1 MKNRANIKDMFLKS
15 LSLGVGLAISFVLIA
30 KVAFEMSW
38 DSEVEEVEN
47 VYAIRPVFQY
57 IGQEPIEYKQIP
69 GAVAPGFKQYI
80 PGVESA
86 TRTTFFYENERFQ
99 TEDGNV
105 FKSKFVIADTS
116 YFKVFPTEILA
127 GDPVEVLGTPG
138 MLMVSRSFA
147 EKITGKGCY
156 NELVGHTLCNED
168 RLDLKLPVGGVF
180 EDFPQNSCVANK
192 NIVCSMESY
201 SKRSTDNWVGNDR
214 YKGWVRLEKGAD
226 PDAMAEAI
234 QDMVNK
240 NLPFPLEK
248 LAERGIEKNTY
259 RLVPLRKVHLEEPVV
274 RNGVIIMSI
283 IAFLLI
289 IISVMNC
296 ILITVSAIVR
306 RSKEVG
312 VMKCMGAGKGNIY
325 GMLFGETAVSLL
337 LAVLIAAL
345 FIFIFRPFFE
355 NILGL
360 PLTALLIPQTGW
372 ITGLVLLAVLML
384 TAVVPGYLYS
394 RIPVSVMVKKYD
406 ASKKRWKL
414 ALLLVQFIINVVL
427 VVLVLVIMSQHHK
440 SIKSDM
446 GYSYENVLYLK
457 AYTAGADDHKVESCL
472 DELRK
477 FPEVLHVARSYGM
490 PILGSSGDN
499 VYDPDGTTVL
509 FNFADQYEVTEE
521 FFDVMDI
528 KIIEGRIPETSSE
541 MVISRSMVEK
551 LDEYEYEEWKD
562 GLIGKALTVTGHEG
576 PMTVTGIYED
586 YMIGSVEDPDGRPSV
601 LCAGNYFPYILLK
614 VQSVTPELID
624 KITELVNGMFPD
636 RLTEVLPYSF
646 LVEESYKNN
655 QRTIWTIWAGVL
667 FSLLI
672 AFFGL
677 IGYVR
682 DESQRRS
689 KEMAVRKING
699 ASESEIL
706 KIFIA
711 DILKILAVAI
721 ILGDILVWFVADYWL
736 QQFATRVSLSAGYFL
751 LGDLIVVLLVVATV
765 ALCARKISR
774 ANPVESLKDE

>member
-47 VYAIRPVFQY
+47 VYAIRPVLQY
-57 IGQEPIEYKQIP
+57 VGQDPFDYQQIS
-69 GAVAPGFKQYI
+69 GAVAPGFKQYV
-80 PGVESA
+80 PGVEAA
-86 TRTTFFYENERFQ
+86 TRTTPFFENERFL
-99 TEDGNV
+99 TEDRNV
-105 FKSKFVIADTS
+105 VTSQFLIADS
-116 YFKVFPTEILA
+116 SFFKVFPTEILF
-127 GDPVEVLGTPG
+127 GDPVEVLGMG
-138 MLMVSRSFA
+138 GKLMVSRSFA
-147 EKITGKGCY
+147 EKITGKGRY

-168 RLDLKLPVGGVF
+168 MQDLKLTVGGVF
-180 EDFPQNSCVANK
+180 EDFPQNSCVA
-192 NIVCSMESY
+192 VLSMECY
-201 SKRSTDNWVGNDR
+201 SKTSTDNWFGNDR
-214 YKGWVRLEKGAD
+214 YRGWVRLEEGTD
-226 PDAMAEAI
+226 PDAMADAV
-234 QDMVNK
+234 QDMVYK
-240 NLPFPLEK
+240 NLPFSLEK
-248 LAERGIEKNTY
+248 LTEMGIEKATY
-259 RLVPLRKVHLEEPVV
+259 KLIPLRKAHTDEPVV
-274 RNGVIIMSI
+274 RYSILIMSI
-283 IAFLLI
+283 VAFLLI
-289 IISVMNC
+289 LISVMNC
-296 ILITVSAIVR
+296 ILITVSAMVR

-325 GMLFGETAVSLL
+325 GMLFAETAVSLL
-337 LAVLIAAL
+337 FSVLIAAL
-345 FIFIFRPFFE
+345 FIFVFRPFFE

-360 PLTALLIPQTGW
+360 PLTALLISQTGLV
-372 ITGLVLLAVLML
+372 TGLVLVIVLVV

-414 ALLLVQFIINVVL
+414 ALLLVQFIINIVL
-427 VVLVLVIMSQHHK
+427 VVLVLVIMSQHRK
-440 SIKSDM
+440 SVRTDM
-446 GYSYENVLYLK
+446 GYSYENVLYFK
-457 AYTAGADDHKVESCL
+457 SYTAGADDHKVESCL
-472 DELRK
+472 SELRK
-477 FPEVLHVARSYGM
+477 FPEILHVARSYGM
-490 PILGSSGDN
+490 PILGSNGDN
-499 VYDPDGTTVL
+499 VYDPEGTTVL

-521 FFDVMDI
+521 FFDVLDI
-528 KIIEGRIPETSSE
+528 KMAEGRLPETSSE
-541 MVISRSMVEK
+541 MVISRSMAEK
-551 LDEYEYEEWKD
+551 LEEYGYEEWKD
-562 GLIGKALTVTGHEG
+562 GLIGKALIVTGHEG
-576 PMTVTGIYED
+576 PMMVTGIYED
-586 YMIGSVEDPDGRPSV
+586 YMIGSVADPDGRPSV
-601 LCAGNYFPYILLK
+601 LCAGHYFPYILLK
-614 VQSVTPELID
+614 VQSITPEIID
-624 KITELVNGMFPD
+624 KITGQINEIFPD

-646 LVEESYKNN
+646 LVEESYRNS

-677 IGYVR
+677 VGYVR

-721 ILGDILVWFVADYWL
+721 VLGDILVYFVADYWL

-751 LGDLIVVLLVVATV
+751 LGDLIVVLLVVVTV

>member
-47 VYAIRPVFQY
+47 VYAIRPVLQY
-57 IGQEPIEYKQIP
+57 VGQDPFDYQQIS

-80 PGVESA
+80 PGVEAA
-86 TRTTFFYENERFQ
+86 TRTTPFFENERFL
-99 TEDGNV
+99 TEDRNV
-105 FKSKFVIADTS
+105 VTSQFLIADS
-116 YFKVFPTEILA
+116 SFFKVFPTEILV
-127 GDPVEVLGTPG
+127 GDPVDVLGTG
-138 MLMVSRSFA
+138 RQLMVSRSFA
-147 EKITGKGCY
+147 EKITGQGRY
-156 NELVGHTLCNED
+156 NELIGHTLCNED
-168 RLDLKLPVGGVF
+168 VQDLKLMVGGVF
-180 EDFPQNSCVANK
+180 EDFPQNSCVAGK
-192 NIVCSMESY
+192 NILLSMECY
-201 SKRSTDNWVGNDR
+201 SKTSTDNWFGNDR
-214 YKGWVRLEKGAD
+214 YRGWVRLEEGAD
-226 PDAMAEAI
+226 PDAMADAI
-234 QDMVNK
+234 QDMVDK
-240 NLPFPLEK
+240 NLPFPAEK
-248 LAERGIEKNTY
+248 LTEMGIEKATY
-259 RLVPLRKVHLEEPVV
+259 KLVPLRKAHTDEPVI
-274 RNGVIIMSI
+274 RYSI
-283 IAFLLI
+283 LILSIVALLLI
-289 IISVMNC
+289 LISVMNC
-296 ILITVSAIVR
+296 ILITVSAMVR

-325 GMLFGETAVSLL
+325 GMLFAETAVSLL
-337 LAVLIAAL
+337 ISSLIAAM
-345 FIFIFRPFFE
+345 FIFLFRPFFE

-372 ITGLVLLAVLML
+372 VTGLVLLIVLML
-384 TAVVPGYLYS
+384 TAMVPGYLYS

-414 ALLLVQFIINVVL
+414 ALLLVQFIINIVL

-440 SIKSDM
+440 AIRSDM
-446 GYSYENVLYLK
+446 GYSYENVLYFK
-457 AYTAGADDHKVESCL
+457 TAGADDQKMQSCV

-499 VYDPDGTTVL
+499 VHDPDGNTVL

-528 KIIEGRIPETSSE
+528 KIIEGRIPETSLE
-541 MVISRSMVEK
+541 MVISRSMAEK
-551 LDEYEYEEWKD
+551 LNGYGYEEWKD
-562 GLIGKALTVTGHEG
+562 GLIGKALIVTGHEG

-601 LCAGNYFPYILLK
+601 LCAGNYFPYTLLK

-624 KITELVNGMFPD
+624 KITDKVNEIFPD

-699 ASESEIL
+699 AFESEIL
-706 KIFIA
+706 KIFIV
-711 DILKILAVAI
+711 DILKILATAI
-721 ILGDILVWFVADYWL
+721 VLGDILVYFVADYWL